1 MTFANGTIGAS
12 GKEIDYHAVMPIDG
26 PMAHKGFT
34 RYTTREDIS
43 RLYKNSQSLIE
54 SIERQDLILD
64 SGDSIKEWI
73 IECRKI

>member
-1 MTFANGTIGAS
+1 MTFANGTIGVS

-34 RYTTREDIS
+34 RYTTREDIG

-54 SIERQDLILD
+54 SIERQDLILA